1 MKLSGLIKL
10 QLKNNFSLKRFFGF
24 DIKKNKTKAI
34 LIFIAILYALVAL
47 LGTFGYMFFDLGKML
62 NEMNQVHLLLSFAAI
77 YGLGFTMFTVLLR
90 TSGYLF
96 YYKDYEILA
105 PLPIHSR
112 KLFISKLL
120 VLLIMIYFVNF
131 MITLPMM
138 FSYFYWNGFNFFG
151 LLIYLLG
158 IILLP
163 LLPFM
168 FVSMLSLGISLLT
181 SKMRYSK
188 IINMIL
194 MIGLLVGF
202 LFLSFS
208 MNNTTVNPLTG
219 QIDLFSD
226 ITKYYLPFKWF
237 NQAVDELSILSL
249 VYILGSH
256 VGLFLVYVYF
266 VEKLAAFTNKRG
278 IRSQIKYK
286 QKTLK
291 YQEKPVVVSLV
302 EKEVKRFFSS
312 TLYALNSG
320 IGMVLLVIMSVASLF
335 FKADIESILSQEIGF
350 SVASEMM
357 ILIVFGFSIGMTYT
371 PAISLSLEGKQLWIL
386 KSLPIKPST
395 VMLSKILFNL
405 ILIVPI
411 AYVSLVMI
419 GIALSIKLV
428 SILIILLL
436 ILVFAILVSCMD
448 AVINLYLPK
457 FDYNNE
463 TEVIKQ
469 SAGAF
474 LGIFGTFAVLI
485 TLGFLYY
492 FMSDYVSIE
501 INMLIMTAVAG
512 LLCIPFIWIIKEKS
526 EKIFLNF

>member
-1 MKLSGLIKL
+1 
-10 QLKNNFSLKRFFGF
+10 
-24 DIKKNKTKAI
+24 
-34 LIFIAILYALVAL
+34 
-47 LGTFGYMFFDLGKML
+47 
-62 NEMNQVHLLLSFAAI
+62 
-77 YGLGFTMFTVLLR
+77 
-90 TSGYLF
+90 
-96 YYKDYEILA
+96 
-105 PLPIHSR
+105 
-112 KLFISKLL
+112 
-120 VLLIMIYFVNF
+120 
-131 MITLPMM
+131 
-138 FSYFYWNGFNFFG
+138 
-151 LLIYLLG
+151 
-158 IILLP
+158 
-163 LLPFM
+163 
-168 FVSMLSLGISLLT
+168 
-181 SKMRYSK
+181 
-188 IINMIL
+188 
-194 MIGLLVGF
+194 
-202 LFLSFS
+202 

-249 VYILGSH
+249 VYLLGSH
-256 VGLFLVYVYF
+256 VVLFLIYVYF

-411 AYVSLVMI
+411 AYVSLIMI

-428 SILIILLL
+428 SMLIILLL